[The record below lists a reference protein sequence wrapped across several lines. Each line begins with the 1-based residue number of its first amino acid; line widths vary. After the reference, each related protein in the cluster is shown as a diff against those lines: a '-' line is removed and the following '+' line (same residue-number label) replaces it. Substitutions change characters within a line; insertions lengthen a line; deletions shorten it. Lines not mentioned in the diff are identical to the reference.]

1 MELEQFRSVWQQYS
15 PEPDDLD
22 RRNRSIA
29 MRLAATR
36 VNGHQHELSSSI
48 RHTGYIGLTMTP
60 LAVLLYLMELAP
72 AWFAIVY
79 ALFGL
84 GDSIYCFRFA
94 SQIVKSDYFAMPTVD
109 ALACARHFVKRLIR
123 SKIVGFLL
131 ALPIIVY
138 LFIFFEH
145 TGDTDLI
152 IGGCVGGCIGLAI
165 GIRKLINELRHARSI
180 VNEFECDE

>member
-1 MELEQFRSVWQQYS
+1 
-15 PEPDDLD
+15 
-22 RRNRSIA
+22 
-29 MRLAATR
+29 
-36 VNGHQHELSSSI
+36 
-48 RHTGYIGLTMTP
+48 MTP

-109 ALACARHFVKRLIR
+109 ALACARRFVKRLIR